1 MTKKTY
7 KTVII
12 GLGETGLSVARYLAK
27 KDATFAVFDTRD
39 SPPKLDDFKSEMP
52 DVEIALG
59 SFNDHL
65 LNGTNRIIVSPGVPL
80 SHPLLLQAK
89 KQGIKI
95 DSDIGIFYE
104 VAAAPI
110 IGITGSNGK
119 TTVIT
124 LLEAML
130 GDSALEIATGG
141 NIGAPALDLL
151 HGKRPDYYL
160 LELSSFQLEATQH
173 LKTKVSSILNITP
186 DHIDRHIDFDSYAR
200 AKRRLYKNTE
210 TVVFNRHDQNTYS
223 NSISSKLSFG
233 LDKPN
238 DDSEYGIRSDRGV
251 TWLCRGKDRL
261 VAAGDL
267 HLYGQHNL
275 LNALASLAIIEC
287 LEIPLDNLIPILK
300 NFKGLPHRT
309 NLIFSK
315 DDINWYDDSKATNV
329 GATLAA
335 LQSCSRKNILI
346 LGGQSKGA
354 DFSILREAV
363 LLHANAVILLG
374 EAAREIEEALFD
386 TVPFFHAQD
395 MQSAVSKAR
404 ELVRPGEN
412 VLLSPACASL
422 DMYQDYIHRGNT
434 FTKHVEEQ
442 SDG

>member
-1 MTKKTY
+1 MTQKTY

-27 KDATFAVFDTRD
+27 KDVTFAVFDTRD

-59 SFNDHL
+59 SFNDDL
-65 LNGTNRIIVSPGVPL
+65 LNGTNSIIVSPGVPL

-95 DSDIGIFYE
+95 DSDIGIFCE
-104 VAAAPI
+104 AAAAPI
-110 IGITGSNGK
+110 IGVTGSNGK

-124 LLEAML
+124 LLKAML
-130 GDSALEIATGG
+130 GDSALEISTGG
-141 NIGAPALDLL
+141 NIGDPALGLL
-151 HGKRPDYYL
+151 CDKSPDYYL

-173 LKTKVSSILNITP
+173 LKTKISSILNITP
-186 DHIDRHIDFDSYAR
+186 DHIDRHTDFDAYVK
-200 AKRRLYKNTE
+200 AKQRLYEDTE
-210 TVVFNRHDQNTYS
+210 IVVFNRHDQNTYS
-223 NSISSKLSFG
+223 NSISRKVSFG
-233 LDKPN
+233 LDEPN
-238 DDSEYGIRSDRGV
+238 NDSEYGIRSNRGAA
-251 TWLCRGKDRL
+251 WLCRGKERL
-261 VAAGDL
+261 VAASDL
-267 HLYGQHNL
+267 HFYGQHNL
-275 LNALASLAIIEC
+275 LNALATLAIIEC
-287 LEIPLDNLIPILK
+287 LEIPLDNLIPTLK
-300 NFKGLPHRT
+300 NFQGLPHRT

-335 LQSCSRKNILI
+335 LQSFSRKNILI

-354 DFSILREAV
+354 DFSILREAI
-363 LLHANAVILLG
+363 LLHTNAVILLG
-374 EAAREIEEALFD
+374 EAAQEIEEALSD

-395 MQSAVSKAR
+395 MRSAVSKAR

-434 FTKHVEEQ
+434 FIKHVAEQ